1 MSSSTKSATKTT
13 KQTTKPTK
21 VVEPAVPS
29 APAPSV
35 ATEKPKKT
43 KKTETTSAPAV
54 ATPSAS
60 DNSPALPQTEKENE
74 VVSASTE
81 SNISDLFAKYNKA
94 LQDLT
99 SHLATLKSEF
109 RTIEKGVSHKMRAF
123 DKMNARKNK
132 NRGNRAPS
140 GFVKPTQISQEL
152 AEFLKVAPG
161 TLMAR
166 TDVTRK
172 INEYICE
179 KNLKDG
185 ANGRHI
191 HPDALLSKLLKYDE
205 AKNPGQQL
213 SYFNLQ
219 KYLAPHFIKEQK

>member
-1 MSSSTKSATKTT
+1 MSSTTKSAPKSTKP
-13 KQTTKPTK
+13 TTKPAK
-21 VVEPAVPS
+21 VVEPTVPA
-29 APAPSV
+29 APVV
-35 ATEKPKKT
+35 ADKPKKA
-43 KKTETTSAPAV
+43 KKTETTSAPV
-54 ATPSAS
+54 VS
-60 DNSPALPQTEKENE
+60 DAPAPVVPQTENE
-74 VVSASTE
+74 VVSSTE
-81 SNISDLFAKYNKA
+81 SNLSDLFAKYNKA
-94 LQDLT
+94 LQELT
-99 SHLATLKSEF
+99 SHLATLRSEF
-109 RTIEKGVSHKMRAF
+109 RTIEKGVSHKMRAL

-140 GFVKPTQISQEL
+140 GFVKPTKISDEL
-152 AEFLKVAPG
+152 ADFLKVSHG

-185 ANGRHI
+185 VNGRHI
-191 HPDALLSKLLKYDE
+191 HPDAVLSKLLKYDE
-205 AKNPGQQL
+205 SKNPGQQL